1 VKSGD
6 YTPPYEVIDT
16 ARRARRGRCVVPGRF
31 VLACAAA
38 TLWFAAA
45 GPVRGQG
52 MFDRPVEETA
62 FELSVSQEFDESS
75 KPAIVVSASI
85 PYRRLVFFLRGRRYE
100 ARYRVY
106 LELKERRGKVAPG
119 RVWEES
125 VAVDNFRETTSAAQF
140 AATRRTFPVDPGEYT
155 AVVTI
160 EVIDTSRRFREE
172 QAVRVVGEETGRL
185 EMSTPV
191 FYTCREDSLS
201 PKPRNGEI
209 AVSTCPSSGG
219 AGARIN
225 PGAVY
230 GDFGGWAR
238 VVFGF
243 VAPAAQDG
251 DSLVLTARIRDGRG
265 AVALYTRET
274 PARGGARRSSFCLDI
289 GLDSLPIGEYEVEAV
304 LETADG
310 AQRSQSSGQFALL
323 FNTGLL
329 FSRVRDLVDL
339 LSLIADEKE
348 ARAVAEAPAA
358 ERVRAW
364 ALFWRKLDPTPAT
377 ESNEAFGD
385 FLQRLRY
392 TLESFSKNKPGW
404 RTDMGKI
411 YIQNGRPDK
420 VEDRQEPRMGRNYQ
434 LWYYYSKGIV
444 FVFEDLIGTGE
455 YHLLSTEMM

>member
-1 VKSGD
+1 MKSGD
-6 YTPPYEVIDT
+6 YTPPYNIIDDT
-16 ARRARRGRCVVPGRF
+16 RCARRGRCAVLKRF
-31 VLACAAA
+31 VCACAAA
-38 TLWFAAA
+38 TFWLAAA
-45 GPVRGQG
+45 SPARGQG
-52 MFDRPVEETA
+52 MFERPVEETA
-62 FELSVSQEFDESS
+62 FELSVSQQFDESS
-75 KPAIVVSASI
+75 KPAIVVTASI
-85 PYRRLVFFLRGRRYE
+85 PFRRLVFFLRDRQYQ

-106 LELKERRGKVAPG
+106 LELKKRRGTSAPG

-125 VAVDNFRETTSAAQF
+125 IAVDSFRETTSAARF

-155 AVVTI
+155 AIVTI

-172 QAVRVVGEETGRL
+172 QAVRVVGGETGRL
-185 EMSTPV
+185 EVSTPV
-191 FYTCREDSLS
+191 FYACREDSLFS
-201 PKPRNGEI
+201 KPRDGEI
-209 AVSTCPSSGG
+209 AVSTCPSSGE
-219 AGARIN
+219 AGSRIN

-238 VVFGF
+238 VVFGV

-251 DSLVLTARIRDGRG
+251 DSLVLTARMRDARG
-265 AVALYTRET
+265 AVLRYTKET
-274 PARGGARRSSFCLDI
+274 LPRDGARHSALCLEI
-289 GLDSLPIGEYEVEAV
+289 GLDSLPIGEYEIDAV

-310 AQRSQSSGQFALL
+310 AQRSQSSGRFVLL
-323 FNTGLL
+323 FNAGLL
-329 FSRVRDLVDL
+329 VSRVDDLVDL
-339 LSLIADEKE
+339 LSLVADEKE

-358 ERVRAW
+358 ERVHAW

-392 TLESFSKNKPGW
+392 VLKSFSKHQPGW
-404 RTDMGKI
+404 RMDMGKI

-444 FVFEDLIGTGE
+444 FIFEDSIGSGE

>member
-1 VKSGD
+1 VS
-6 YTPPYEVIDT
+6 
-16 ARRARRGRCVVPGRF
+16 GRF

-38 TLWFAAA
+38 FCFAAA
-45 GPVRGQG
+45 GPVRSQM
-52 MFDRPVEETA
+52 MFDRQVEETT
-62 FELSVSQEFDESS
+62 FELSVSQEFDEGS

-85 PYRRLVFFLRGRRYE
+85 PYRRLVFFLRGQRYE

-106 LELKERRGKVAPG
+106 LELKARHGASAPG

-125 VAVDNFRETTSAAQF
+125 VAVDSFRETTSAARF
-140 AATRRTFPVDPGEYT
+140 AATRRAFPADPGEYT
-155 AVVTI
+155 AIVTI

-185 EMSTPV
+185 QVSTPV

-209 AVSTCPSSGG
+209 AVSTCPFSGG
-219 AGARIN
+219 VGARIN

-238 VVFGF
+238 VLFSI
-243 VAPAAQDG
+243 VAPAQGG
-251 DSLVLTARIRDGRG
+251 DSLVLTARMRDSRG
-265 AVALYTRET
+265 AVVLYTKDTIR
-274 PARGGARRSSFCLDI
+274 RGGQGHSALCLEI
-289 GLDSLPIGEYEVEAV
+289 GLDSLPIGEYEVDAV

-310 AQRSQSSGQFALL
+310 AQRSQSTGEFALL

-329 FSRVRDLVDL
+329 VARVDDLVDL
-339 LSLIADEKE
+339 LSLVADEKD
-348 ARAVAEAPAA
+348 ARAVGEAPAA

-392 TLESFSKNKPGW
+392 ALKSFSRHEPGW
-404 RTDMGKI
+404 RTDMGKV

-420 VEDRQEPRMGRNYQ
+420 VEDRQEPRMGRYYQ
-434 LWYYYSKGIV
+434 LWYYYSKGVV
-444 FVFEDLIGTGE
+444 FVFEDPIGTGE